1 MIISCS
7 KTSISINMQKGGK
20 LENDA
25 GFPVVIHTPLSLYNY
40 IDYSVFRLHIYVISK
55 WLLTQ
60 LTHPLTAIAH
70 VSPYVHSTCTSYVL
84 NAYLY
89 CVYALVGGAI
99 SIRDPYICAVS
110 RVCAKESH
118 AVFHRPVVCAVK
130 T

>member
-1 MIISCS
+1 M
-7 KTSISINMQKGGK
+7 
-20 LENDA
+20 L
-25 GFPVVIHTPLSLYNY
+25 F
-40 IDYSVFRLHIYVISK
+40 K

-60 LTHPLTAIAH
+60 LIHALTAIAR

-89 CVYALVGGAI
+89 IYIYCAYALVGRAI